1 MKQYTFSELK
11 AVIEAFI
18 EYQLEHAF
26 NKGEA
31 VINQLC
37 TIHELTA
44 EMSHCLGVPHF
55 EKYTFSLSFAV
66 DVCRV
71 GEPPFDEYKYTYRYC
86 KIDFVL
92 NEPINILEVLNKVDT
107 MLEQA
112 TKPYFN

>member
-26 NKGEA
+26 NRAEWVENGAKFYLINGEESFHLLIIFAVSKEVKGEA
-31 VINQLC
+31 PNDEVVYK
-37 TIHELTA
+37 ED
-44 EMSHCLGVPHF
+44 ER
-55 EKYTFSLSFAV
+55 SFLV
-66 DVCRV
+66 KKD
-71 GEPPFDEYKYTYRYC
+71 
-86 KIDFVL
+86 
-92 NEPINILEVLNKVDT
+92 EPINILEVLNKVDT